1 VQEIKL
7 LVLDHIGCALA
18 GTMVDK
24 GHIAADLARYLAGPP
39 DATIIGQRNKT
50 AATNAAFAN
59 AELFNA
65 LDWDPIP
72 HTLPCV
78 IAGTLALAEREHAS
92 GAELVVAIAV
102 AYEIASRMAEVLP
115 GDLTTAPHGYGS
127 SMFGAVAGAGRVLK
141 LDRDR
146 MAHAFGIGG
155 FAAPIPAMTRFEG
168 TDPPIAMTKY
178 ISTGMVAQTAVTA
191 ALLAGLGYTGDTAI
205 LDGPEGF
212 WRLFGGDAQRW
223 NPDRLVSNLRQEWR
237 APAAWYKRFP
247 CEVLIGVAAGRLV
260 EIMHRNALQPNQI
273 EGIRFASLP
282 VLANA
287 CHKATELTTHIDA
300 QFSVPYALAV
310 AAHGIPAG
318 SAWQHDITMRD
329 PAIARLM
336 RSIDVGVHPDTL
348 NPEAMKRVTSVGELP
363 ILLEVRARGRV
374 FAVDRV
380 EEPRMSD
387 EEVGRKF
394 IAAASPHLATQ
405 RLENFLKAVSDLE
418 NLEDINLFMDLLSP

>member
-1 VQEIKL
+1 
-7 LVLDHIGCALA
+7 
-18 GTMVDK
+18 
-24 GHIAADLARYLAGPP
+24 
-39 DATIIGQRNKT
+39 
-50 AATNAAFAN
+50 
-59 AELFNA
+59 
-65 LDWDPIP
+65 
-72 HTLPCV
+72 V
-78 IAGTLALAEREHAS
+78 IAGTLALAERQHAS
-92 GAELVVAIAV
+92 GAELIVAIAV
-102 AYEIASRMAEVLP
+102 AYEIASRMAEALP
-115 GDLTTAPHGYGS
+115 GDLTPAPHGYGS
-127 SMFGAVAGAGRVLK
+127 SIFGAVAGAGRILG

-178 ISTGMVAQTAVTA
+178 ISIGTVAQTAVTA
-191 ALLAGLGYTGDTAI
+191 ALLASLGYTGDTAI

-223 NPDRLVSNLRQEWR
+223 NPDRLVSNLRREWR
-237 APAAWYKRFP
+237 APAAWYKRYP
-247 CEVLIGVAAGRLV
+247 CEVLIGVAAGRLT
-260 EIMHRNALQPNQI
+260 EIMRQNALQPDKI

-318 SAWQHDITMRD
+318 STWQQDTTMRD

-336 RSIDVGVHPDTL
+336 RKIEVGVHPDAL
-348 NPEAMKRVTSVGELP
+348 NPEAMKGVTSVGGLP
-363 ILLEVRARGRV
+363 SLLEVRARGEV
-374 FAVDRV
+374 YTVDGV
-380 EEPRMSD
+380 EEPRMS
-387 EEVGRKF
+387 EEDVGRKF
-394 IAAASPHLATQ
+394 IAAASSHLATQ
-405 RLENFLKAVSDLE
+405 KLEKILKAVPDLE